1 MSPAK
6 PFACAAL
13 LLCLSLSAT
22 GLPAAPAN
30 RHAPAIIPTTAE
42 TAATAQAPAAARTPA
57 AQAQTQP
64 PATPST
70 QTQAPSATP
79 AVAGLPTDSILRLI
93 KKTYFDRGAYA
104 AELVREL
111 YRRAYAAQDPDLLSV
126 AIYWDALTEYS
137 QRNDRIDLS
146 VKIDS
151 LLQMPDIVQNPHN
164 RLLLNYAKA
173 LSELAYGNFAA
184 AFRHALEAHR
194 LSGAGGDSTL
204 FIETAITLGNIGP
217 YIQDYELSR
226 HYYLLALDH
235 TAENTPE
242 HHRIQINYSRL
253 LFLEEKYDSAIDGL
267 QRLIP
272 DIRQSGDS
280 GILAVCHLN
289 LGSYYSALEQRD
301 SAYAHYTR
309 SLGLLPEGGNRNL
322 RLLLYENIGNYFR
335 YKKDYAQAL
344 GYYHEARQMA
354 LADSNIST
362 YASLAY
368 ELSILFA
375 QQEMSDSSYYYLS
388 QYNNLISRTQQPHTV
403 ASYKQYADMV
413 MELSDNRIKL
423 SEQAVSL
430 KNKQLVILGV
440 TAAAIIVTVVL
451 LWLVAMER
459 RRRTRQTMLLKE
471 IENRELSDQLEHEQ
485 EIQRLHEA
493 QIEQKIR
500 ELTSYS
506 LLLANKNNL
515 LRTVEETA
523 VKAKKE
529 QDNNGYTQIKRLID
543 ESLHMD
549 GDYWEQFV
557 GHFIQ
562 VAPHFFDR
570 LKQRFPDLTPNET
583 KLCAYIRIGMS
594 SKQIAQM
601 LNLSPESVNK
611 NRYRLRKKLGL
622 EKDTALD
629 EIIAGL

>member
-1 MSPAK
+1 MRPSK
-6 PFACAAL
+6 YYIYLIL
-13 LLCLSLSAT
+13 LLCLSLRAVAQPAM
-22 GLPAAPAN
+22 PAAHQAGPDL
-30 RHAPAIIPTTAE
+30 TA
-42 TAATAQAPAAARTPA
+42 
-57 AQAQTQP
+57 
-64 PATPST
+64 
-70 QTQAPSATP
+70 
-79 AVAGLPTDSILRLI
+79 LPTDSLI
-93 KKTYFDRGAYA
+93 ASLQKTYFNQGDYA

-111 YRRAYAAQDPDLLSV
+111 YRRAQAEQNPDLLAVS
-126 AIYWDALTEYS
+126 IHWDALTEYS
-137 QRNDRIDLS
+137 QRNDRSNLS
-146 VKIDS
+146 AKIDS
-151 LLQMPDIVQNPHN
+151 LLDRPEMVRNPHN
-164 RLLLNYAKA
+164 VLLLNYAKA
-173 LSELAYGNFAA
+173 MSELAYGDFAA
-184 AFRHALEAHR
+184 AFRHALDAHHI
-194 LSGAGGDSTL
+194 AIDCNDSAL
-204 FIETAITLGNIGP
+204 FAKTAITLGNIGP
-217 YIQDYELSR
+217 YIQDYDLSR
-226 HYYLLALDH
+226 HYYRLALDN
-235 TAENTPE
+235 TAENSDQ
-242 HHRIQINYSRL
+242 HRRIQINYSRL
-253 LFLEEKYDSAIDGL
+253 LFLEEKYDSAISEL
-267 QRLIP
+267 QQVIP
-272 DIRQSGDS
+272 AIRQSGDS
-280 GILAVCHLN
+280 GLLAGCYLN
-289 LGSYYSALEQRD
+289 LGSYYSAIEQRD
-301 SAYAHYTR
+301 SAYANYTK
-309 SLGLLPEGGNRNL
+309 SLDLLQNSGNRNM

-344 GYYHEARQMA
+344 DYYRQAREMA
-354 LADSNIST
+354 LTDSNMSS

-368 ELSILFA
+368 ELSMLYA
-375 QQEMSDSSYYYLS
+375 QQGLSDSSYHYLS

-403 ASYKQYADMV
+403 ESYKQYTNLV
-413 MELSDNRIKL
+413 MELSENRIQL

-440 TAAAIIVTVVL
+440 TATAIIVTVVL

-515 LRTVEETA
+515 LKTVEETA
-523 VKAKKE
+523 VKAQKE
-529 QDNNGYTQIKRLID
+529 QDAGGYGQIKRLID
-543 ESLHMD
+543 ENLHMD

-562 VAPHFFDR
+562 VAPHFFEE
-570 LKQRFPDLTPNET
+570 LKQRFPDLTPNEI

-622 EKDTALD
+622 DKDTALD

>member
-1 MSPAK
+1 MRPAK
-6 PFACAAL
+6 PFAFIAL
-13 LLCLSLSAT
+13 LLCLSLSVT
-22 GLPAAPAN
+22 GLPAASAITPA
-30 RHAPAIIPTTAE
+30 TAE
-42 TAATAQAPAAARTPA
+42 TAASAQTHPPTTAPKPTAARQTAARTQA
-57 AQAQTQP
+57 AA
-64 PATPST
+64 
-70 QTQAPSATP
+70 ATP
-79 AVAGLPTDSILRLI
+79 AVAGLSTDSILFLI
-93 KKTYFDRGAYA
+93 KKNYFNHGDYA

-111 YRRAYAAQDPDLLSV
+111 YRRAYTGQDPDLLSV

-137 QRNDRIDLS
+137 QRNDRSDLS

-151 LLQMPDIVQNPHN
+151 LLQMPDIVQNLHN

-173 LSELAYGNFAA
+173 LSELAYGNFTT

-194 LSGAGGDSTL
+194 LSVSCGDSVL
-204 FIETAITLGNIGP
+204 FVETASTLGNIGP

-242 HHRIQINYSRL
+242 RHRIQINYSRL

-301 SAYAHYTR
+301 SAYTHYTR
-309 SLGLLPEGGNRNL
+309 SLGLLQNSGNRNL

-344 GYYHEARQMA
+344 DYYHEARQMA

-403 ASYKQYADMV
+403 ASYQQYADMV
-413 MELSDNRIKL
+413 MELSDNRIQL

-515 LRTVEETA
+515 LRTIEVTA

-529 QDNNGYTQIKRLID
+529 QDANGYTQIKRLID
-543 ESLHMD
+543 ENLHMD

>member
-1 MSPAK
+1 MRPSK
-6 PFACAAL
+6 YYIYLIL
-13 LLCLSLSAT
+13 LLCLSLRAVAQPAM
-22 GLPAAPAN
+22 PAAHQASPDL
-30 RHAPAIIPTTAE
+30 
-42 TAATAQAPAAARTPA
+42 AA
-57 AQAQTQP
+57 
-64 PATPST
+64 
-70 QTQAPSATP
+70 
-79 AVAGLPTDSILRLI
+79 LPTDSLIARLQ
-93 KKTYFDRGAYA
+93 KTYFNQGDYA

-111 YRRAYAAQDPDLLSV
+111 YRRAQAEQNPDLLAVS
-126 AIYWDALTEYS
+126 IHWDALTEYS
-137 QRNDRIDLS
+137 QRNDRSNLS

-151 LLQMPDIVQNPHN
+151 LLDRPEMVRNPHN
-164 RLLLNYAKA
+164 VLLLNYAKA
-173 LSELAYGNFAA
+173 MSELAYGDFAA
-184 AFRHALEAHR
+184 AFRHALDAHHI
-194 LSGAGGDSTL
+194 AIDCNDSAL
-204 FIETAITLGNIGP
+204 FTKTAITLGNIGP
-217 YIQDYELSR
+217 YIQDYDLSR
-226 HYYLLALDH
+226 HYYRLALDN
-235 TAENTPE
+235 TAENSDQ
-242 HHRIQINYSRL
+242 HQRIQINYSRL
-253 LFLEEKYDSAIDGL
+253 LFLEEKYDSAISEL
-267 QRLIP
+267 QQVIP
-272 DIRQSGDS
+272 AIRQSGDS
-280 GILAVCHLN
+280 GLLAGCYLN
-289 LGSYYSALEQRD
+289 LGSYYSAMEQRD
-301 SAYAHYTR
+301 SAYANYTK
-309 SLGLLPEGGNRNL
+309 SLDLLQNSGNRNM

-344 GYYHEARQMA
+344 DYYRQAREMA
-354 LADSNIST
+354 LTDSNMSS

-368 ELSILFA
+368 ELSMLYA
-375 QQEMSDSSYYYLS
+375 QQGLSDSSYYYLS

-403 ASYKQYADMV
+403 ESYKQYTNLV
-413 MELSDNRIKL
+413 MELSENRIQL

-440 TAAAIIVTVVL
+440 TATAIIVTVVL

-515 LRTVEETA
+515 LKTVEETA
-523 VKAKKE
+523 VKAQKE
-529 QDNNGYTQIKRLID
+529 QDAGGYGQIKRLID
-543 ESLHMD
+543 ENLHMD

-562 VAPHFFDR
+562 VAPHFFEE
-570 LKQRFPDLTPNET
+570 LKQRFPDLTPNEI

-622 EKDTALD
+622 DKDTALD

>member
-1 MSPAK
+1 MNPSK
-6 PFACAAL
+6 HYIYL
-13 LLCLSLSAT
+13 LLFLCLSLRAV
-22 GLPAAPAN
+22 AQ
-30 RHAPAIIPTTAE
+30 PAIPTAHQTGSPAI
-42 TAATAQAPAAARTPA
+42 AA
-57 AQAQTQP
+57 
-64 PATPST
+64 
-70 QTQAPSATP
+70 
-79 AVAGLPTDSILRLI
+79 LPTDSLVISI
-93 KKTYFDRGAYA
+93 QKNYFNHGDYA

-111 YRRAYAAQDPDLLSV
+111 YRRAEAEQNPDLLAV
-126 AIYWDALTEYS
+126 CIYWDALTEYS
-137 QRNDRIDLS
+137 QRNDRSNLS

-151 LLQMPDIVQNPHN
+151 LLDRPDMVRNPHN
-164 RLLLNYAKA
+164 VLLLNYAKA
-173 LSELAYGNFAA
+173 LSELAYGDFAA
-184 AFRHALEAHR
+184 AFRHALDAHHM
-194 LSGAGGDSTL
+194 AIACNDSVL
-204 FIETAITLGNIGP
+204 FAETASTLGNIGP

-226 HYYLLALDH
+226 HYYRLALEH
-235 TAENTPE
+235 TQSP
-242 HHRIQINYSRL
+242 HRQWRIRINYSRL
-253 LFLEEKYDSAIDGL
+253 LFLEEKYDSAISEL
-267 QRLIP
+267 QQVIP
-272 DIRQSGDS
+272 AIQQSGDS
-280 GILAVCHLN
+280 GLLAVCHLN
-289 LGSYYSALEQRD
+289 LGSYYSAMEQRD
-301 SAYAHYTR
+301 SAYLHYTT
-309 SLGLLPEGGNRNL
+309 SLDLLQNNGNRNL

-335 YKKDYAQAL
+335 YKKDYAQAQD
-344 GYYHEARQMA
+344 YYEAARQMA
-354 LADSNIST
+354 LADSNISA
-362 YASLAY
+362 YAALAY

-375 QQEMSDSSYYYLS
+375 RQGLSDSSYYYLS
-388 QYNNLISRTQQPHTV
+388 QYNQLISRTQQPQTV
-403 ASYKQYADMV
+403 ESYRQYVNLV
-413 MELSDNRIKL
+413 MELSDNRIQL

-430 KNKQLVILGV
+430 KNKQLAILGV

-515 LRTVEETA
+515 LKTVEETA
-523 VKAKKE
+523 VKAQKE
-529 QDNNGYTQIKRLID
+529 QDTGGYAQIKRLID
-543 ESLHMD
+543 ENLHMD

-562 VAPHFFDR
+562 VAPHFFEE
-570 LKQRFPDLTPNET
+570 LKQRFPDLTPNEI

>member
-1 MSPAK
+1 MRPSNLFAFIILLPCLWLHAAAQPAM
-6 PFACAAL
+6 
-13 LLCLSLSAT
+13 
-22 GLPAAPAN
+22 PAAD
-30 RHAPAIIPTTAE
+30 
-42 TAATAQAPAAARTPA
+42 
-57 AQAQTQP
+57 
-64 PATPST
+64 
-70 QTQAPSATP
+70 P
-79 AVAGLPTDSILRLI
+79 AVTALPTDSLI
-93 KKTYFDRGAYA
+93 AHLQRNYFNHGDYA

-111 YRRAYAAQDPDLLSV
+111 YCRAQAEQNPDLLAVS
-126 AIYWDALTEYS
+126 IHWDALTEYS
-137 QRNDRIDLS
+137 QRNDRSNLS

-151 LLQMPDIVQNPHN
+151 LLDRPEMVQNPHN
-164 RLLLNYAKA
+164 VLLLNYAKA
-173 LSELAYGNFAA
+173 LSELAYGDFTA
-184 AFRHALEAHR
+184 AFRHALDAHHMAIA
-194 LSGAGGDSTL
+194 SNDSAL
-204 FIETAITLGNIGP
+204 FTKTAVTLGNIGP
-217 YIQDYELSR
+217 YIQDYDLSR
-226 HYYLLALDH
+226 HYYRLALDN
-235 TAENTPE
+235 TAQNSDQ
-242 HHRIQINYSRL
+242 HRRVQVNYSRL
-253 LFLEEKYDSAIDGL
+253 LFLEEKYDSAISEL
-267 QRLIP
+267 QQVIP
-272 DIRQSGDS
+272 AIRQSGDS
-280 GILAVCHLN
+280 GLLAVCHLN
-289 LGSYYSALEQRD
+289 LGSYYSAMEQRD
-301 SAYAHYTR
+301 SAYANYTK
-309 SLGLLPEGGNRNL
+309 SLDLLQDDGNRNM

-344 GYYHEARQMA
+344 DYYHAARQMA
-354 LADSNIST
+354 LADSNISS

-368 ELSILFA
+368 ELSMLFA
-375 QQEMSDSSYYYLS
+375 QQGLSDSSYHYLS

-403 ASYKQYADMV
+403 ESYKQYTHMV
-413 MELSDNRIKL
+413 MELSENRIQL

-440 TAAAIIVTVVL
+440 TATAIIVTVVL

-515 LRTVEETA
+515 LKTVEETA
-523 VKAKKE
+523 VKAQKE
-529 QDNNGYTQIKRLID
+529 QDMGGYGQIKRLID
-543 ESLHMD
+543 ENLHMD

-557 GHFIQ
+557 GHFVQ
-562 VAPHFFDR
+562 VAPHFFDQ
-570 LKQRFPDLTPNET
+570 LKQRFPDLTPNEI